1 MQQPSK
7 ALIGVAVLLSLI
19 GAGCTADLNDSLNA
33 GAPADEASQ
42 AAAAKP
48 ADLDRLLSAFGPGGG
63 VPDIEPLDKYQNAE
77 PGMVSVNLFNSRLSS
92 TNATMEVLVIDP
104 AESGGPFHDY
114 LLLGS
119 QAGGS
124 STACMLSRTCLQA
137 TISSRCRCA
146 ARPAASSAA
155 SPHVAAI
162 ASVLAA
168 LDRVP
173 GGSVQAPTPAQ
184 IRTALIAT
192 RSSMSGDL
200 STIKRVN
207 AEAAIATW

>member
-119 QAGGS
+119 QAGGFEHRLY
-124 STACMLSRTCLQA
+124 AFKNV
-137 TISSRCRCA
+137 
-146 ARPAASSAA
+146 PAGHYIKSVQVRGEAGRFFRG
-155 SPHVAAI
+155 I
-162 ASVLAA
+162 ASCCSYRKCL
-168 LDRVP
+168 
-173 GGSVQAPTPAQ
+173 G
-184 IRTALIAT
+184 RT
-192 RSSMSGDL
+192 
-200 STIKRVN
+200 
-207 AEAAIATW
+207 